1 MKLLVGLCEALGTC
15 LLVLSVLAS
24 GNWLVVGATLAVVLW
39 LIGDISGGHVNP
51 VITLIMYMNGSFGAG
66 KSVQY
71 VAAQTIG
78 GLAALYLFRIL
89 GAM

>member
-1 MKLLVGLCEALGTC
+1 MKLLAEALGTC

-24 GNWLVVGATLAVVLW
+24 GNWAVIGATLAIVLW

-51 VITLIMYMNGSFGAG
+51 AITLVMYMNGSFSA
-66 KSVQY
+66 SACIQY

-78 GLAALYLFRIL
+78 GLAALYMVRAISV
-89 GAM
+89 